1 MITVVDLHFKKTK
14 TCIKH
19 TTKHIFRPYMH
30 KKPSIIYSQG
40 LISTGLPSFFSDPR
54 YRDNRCY
61 IHCRLIKLVKEKY
74 KLHYEGNK
82 VI

>member
-14 TCIKH
+14 TCVKH

-40 LISTGLPSFFSDPR
+40 LISTGLYTVFFFRPALPR
-54 YRDNRCY
+54 
-61 IHCRLIKLVKEKY
+61 
-74 KLHYEGNK
+74 
-82 VI
+82 